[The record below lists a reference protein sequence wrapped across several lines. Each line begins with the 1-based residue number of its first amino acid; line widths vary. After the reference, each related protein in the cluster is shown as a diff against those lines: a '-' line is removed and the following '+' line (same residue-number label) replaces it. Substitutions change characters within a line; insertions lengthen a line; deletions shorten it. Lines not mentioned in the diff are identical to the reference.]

1 MSTYYLLY
9 LVQVQT
15 VNHNV
20 LEVQSNDLDSQNHDI
35 FFSGMHL
42 WISTTSSERAR
53 TCRRE
58 DLVVENAEDG
68 SEMGVLRITLRI
80 LDVLHQLNF

>member
-1 MSTYYLLY
+1 MDLHDLLRMG
-9 LVQVQT
+9 Q
-15 VNHNV
+15 
-20 LEVQSNDLDSQNHDI
+20 DLQ
-35 FFSGMHL
+35 
-42 WISTTSSERAR
+42 E
-53 TCRRE
+53 E